1 LTNSNIYVII
11 NTERNERG
19 KEKMK
24 RYKVEHKYCKTIMTI
39 KGNDFYHACKLAGLI
54 PHYWNLIE
62 EIF

>member
-1 LTNSNIYVII
+1 
-11 NTERNERG
+11 
-19 KEKMK
+19 MK

-39 KGNDFYHACKLAGLI
+39 NGNDFYHACKLAGLI